1 MRRNLLSLLTGGAF
15 LAALSAH
22 LLVPAEVD
30 AQSPPQGPPSPT
42 SNANAVLSN
51 NLTSVLA
58 GIIQSTLVAEN
69 AALAADPNF
78 HAVITAGTAVS
89 FPSMGQTTN
98 FYQPN
103 QFFADVPYTILYNVT
118 NISVNV
124 GGSWIP
130 YAPTAIIGQD
140 LHLQATCQG
149 WFTGRGALTYNVVPS
164 PASYVGDANF
174 PNPQV
179 GTLLQQI
186 IPNFVNTV
194 VKAKFSTYGTGSQ
207 GALVESGAACRSLGT
222 PGPVILTADQARIS
236 NQPPDVSSPYI
247 LFDPPVGPIS
257 IQEPVTVKL
266 TRIHRLELDDIDG
279 QPAYLPVE
287 TPILDFFAGFTHLHI
302 KLPAMSEGQTFIP
315 TSDNIASTIVPLESG
330 TLVLQGVMT
339 YENLSHQDMAFLTF
353 SRNLDYGAGKQTLYT
368 PKQILVRGFVAD
380 PASPSPTPGSAYE
393 ITLEITAPP
402 VQTGG
407 AQ

>member
-1 MRRNLLSLLTGGAF
+1 MKRNLLSLLSAGAF
-15 LAALSAH
+15 CAAVSTY
-22 LLVPAEVD
+22 LLVPTEVA

-42 SNANAVLSN
+42 PNAHAVLSN
-51 NLTSVLA
+51 NLTGVLA
-58 GIIQSTLVAEN
+58 GAIQSALVAEN
-69 AALAADPNF
+69 AALATDPNF
-78 HAVITAGTAVS
+78 HAVITATPVVS
-89 FPSMGQTTN
+89 LPFMGQTTD

-103 QFFADVPYTILYNVT
+103 QFFADVPYSILYKVT
-118 NISVNV
+118 NISVQV
-124 GGSWIP
+124 GGSWNP

-149 WFTGRGALTYNVVPS
+149 WFTGRGALTYKVVPS
-164 PASYVGDANF
+164 LASYFGDTNF

-194 VKAKFSTYGTGSQ
+194 VKAKFSAYGTGSD
-207 GALVESGAACRSLGT
+207 GALVDNGAACRSLGT
-222 PGPVILTADQARIS
+222 PGPVIFISDQARIS
-236 NQPPDVSSPYI
+236 NQPPDVGSPYI

-257 IQEPVTVKL
+257 SQEPVTVKL
-266 TRIHRLELDDIDG
+266 TRIHRLELDGIDG

-302 KLPAMSEGQTFIP
+302 KLPAMTEGSNVFSYQRQCSVYARAARVRHTGSAGRHDLGAP
-315 TSDNIASTIVPLESG
+315 P
-330 TLVLQGVMT
+330 
-339 YENLSHQDMAFLTF
+339 HQDMAFLTF
-353 SRNLDYGAGKQTLYT
+353 SCNLDYGAGKQTLYT

-393 ITLEITAPP
+393 VTLEITAPP
-402 VQTGG
+402 VQTG